1 MAVMAFQV
9 RYGLGLLGMFGSSHG
24 LNELGLSG
32 WISDRLGKGSSSADP
47 FAFPD
52 QSLMLD

>member
-1 MAVMAFQV
+1 MAFQV